1 MKRLFNNL
9 SKMATYGNHTSF
21 FGACAQYSIV
31 YVHLFAYHIMHRHV
45 CLWHQVLVIN
55 TSTSLQ
61 PESSIHCYKHPQ
73 KHESSKY
80 HSMYL
85 IVVTHHQPSTIHK
98 PAILDLSEPRNPY
111 GNKVD
116 LSCHV
121 AFLCAWRGWRSQC
134 VISSGKTQW
143 FHGKKTC
150 VMPPWPRILSKL
162 DIGICQRLRL

>member
-1 MKRLFNNL
+1 MFFVVCVRNL
-9 SKMATYGNHTSF
+9 WLY
-21 FGACAQYSIV
+21 IL
-31 YVHLFAYHIMHRHV
+31 YVHLFAYHIMHRHL
-45 CLWHQVLVIN
+45 CLWHQVLALAID

-85 IVVTHHQPSTIHK
+85 IVVTHHQPLTIHK
-98 PAILDLSEPRNPY
+98 PPIFDHSELWNAY

-143 FHGKKTC
+143 FHGKSTC
-150 VMPPWPRILSKL
+150 VIWIHAPL
-162 DIGICQRLRL
+162 DP